1 MLGRFEPRT
10 ARFFFI
16 AIIVYLSTQI
26 KHIKID
32 GPVDPGL
39 KVTWMSPTLDL
50 FLGMDCRAAGIR

>member
-10 ARFFFI
+10 ARFSFI
-16 AIIVYLSTQI
+16 AKTYLSTQI